1 MGLPAYD
8 YYDDKGFEN
17 YNVLEKKTLNFLDA
31 LANSNKYYT
40 VEIHE
45 SNGKYRIFTEYGRI
59 NHTPRRQ
66 VRYPENLLQAQKEF
80 ESIVR
85 SKIRKGYKEVAL
97 IQSNT
102 GSEKGRKII
111 AQSELPDKPANP
123 SRKKKSSL
131 HPVIVKFVEQI
142 FDEANMKLTHLVH
155 GSRSTNRS
163 SPLGILSLTQ
173 INKGREVLER
183 ISGII
188 GTRSEVGVEE
198 VIDLCNEYFSL
209 IPRAFGKNICVSQIV
224 LNTQD
229 KINEELEILKFFE
242 DSLKIG
248 DISSDDVDK
257 KYESL
262 KSDIELL
269 DPASSEYE
277 DIVHYVVSTESVY
290 HSVHLDVKN
299 IFAVRQKNAPAFDD
313 HYGNIKSLFHGS
325 RSANLPGILSS
336 HLKLP
341 TRLPAGVTIT
351 GAMFGPGIYFA
362 DQSTKSSQYSC
373 SRFGGTANKYPTA
386 FMFLC
391 DVALGRMKEEYYS
404 RYYTQPPE
412 GYDSVKG
419 VAGRSL
425 LHNEYIIY
433 RENQQRITHIIE
445 FSVRDKK

>member
-209 IPRAFGKNICVSQIV
+209 IPRAFG
-224 LNTQD
+224 
-229 KINEELEILKFFE
+229 
-242 DSLKIG
+242 
-248 DISSDDVDK
+248 
-257 KYESL
+257 
-262 KSDIELL
+262 
-269 DPASSEYE
+269 
-277 DIVHYVVSTESVY
+277 
-290 HSVHLDVKN
+290 
-299 IFAVRQKNAPAFDD
+299 
-313 HYGNIKSLFHGS
+313 
-325 RSANLPGILSS
+325 
-336 HLKLP
+336 
-341 TRLPAGVTIT
+341 
-351 GAMFGPGIYFA
+351 
-362 DQSTKSSQYSC
+362 
-373 SRFGGTANKYPTA
+373 
-386 FMFLC
+386 
-391 DVALGRMKEEYYS
+391 
-404 RYYTQPPE
+404 
-412 GYDSVKG
+412 
-419 VAGRSL
+419 
-425 LHNEYIIY
+425 
-433 RENQQRITHIIE
+433 
-445 FSVRDKK
+445 